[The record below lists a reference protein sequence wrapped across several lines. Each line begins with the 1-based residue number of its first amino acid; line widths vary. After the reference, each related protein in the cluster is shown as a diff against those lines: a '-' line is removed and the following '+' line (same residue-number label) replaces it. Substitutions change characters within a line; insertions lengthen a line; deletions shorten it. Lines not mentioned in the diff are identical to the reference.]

1 MASTGMQTL
10 PPSVAAV
17 FAGYP
22 PDIRDRMLRIRALIL
37 QTASETDGV
46 GAIEET
52 LKWGEPS
59 YLTSETGSGTTLRLS
74 WRPKAPDEISLCVH
88 CQTTLVSEFRV
99 QFPGTFVYDGTRR
112 IVLGKSD
119 DIPETPLS
127 VCIAAALTY
136 HSRKKSR

>member
-1 MASTGMQTL
+1 MQAI

-17 FAGYP
+17 FDGYP
-22 PDIRDRMLRIRALIL
+22 PDIRDRMRAIRALIL

-59 YLTSETGSGTTLRLS
+59 YLTSDTGSGSTIRLS
-74 WRPKAPDEISLCVH
+74 WSPKAPDEYALCVH

-99 QFPGTFVYDGTRR
+99 QFPDTFVYDGNRR
-112 IVLGKSD
+112 IVFNRGD
-119 DIPETPLS
+119 EVPETPLS

-136 HSRKKSR
+136 HSRKKRR